1 MLFIILKFDIPL
13 PTIIRPLTMKNLLIL
28 TFGALIFCFPTRAQ
42 QIDYK
47 KIILPE
53 GITNLSVEER
63 LVQLAWKNNPEV
75 KAVQHDVNAS
85 QYEVKVA
92 ATRWTSLLGAQGN
105 LNEFTVKQIT
115 GSTQT
120 ANNFYPRYNVYL
132 NVPLSAFFEFPNQKK
147 AARERM
153 GIKQEQSNMLK
164 LDIRARVL
172 KLYSEYRKNET
183 VWRIRKEELDDFK
196 LRVNT
201 IEQKFSDGAATL
213 EEYVSAQRV
222 YRNVQIEEATAKSD
236 WDKSKFDLEQ
246 VIGVKLEEVL

>member
-1 MLFIILKFDIPL
+1 
-13 PTIIRPLTMKNLLIL
+13 MKQEQ
-28 TFGALIFCFPTRAQ
+28 RM
-42 QIDYK
+42 
-47 KIILPE
+47 
-53 GITNLSVEER
+53 
-63 LVQLAWKNNPEV
+63 
-75 KAVQHDVNAS
+75 AS
-85 QYEVKVA
+85 LEKEIHA
-92 ATRWTSLLGAQGN
+92 
-105 LNEFTVKQIT
+105 I
-115 GSTQT
+115 
-120 ANNFYPRYNVYL
+120 
-132 NVPLSAFFEFPNQKK
+132 
-147 AARERM
+147 RM

-222 YRNVQIEEATAKSD
+222 FRDVQIQEAVSKSD